1 MNDQT
6 AQKAIL
12 NALSQHQAYSYR
24 VSTQAVNEILKQF
37 YGTSNKMVSELR
49 DLLESLTEA
58 ELVALASGKYTTSNL
73 KEVQAL
79 LNTWFQE
86 ISIDLP
92 ETFAKSATAMAVY
105 EASYVSTLA
114 TGTALSASGEKLFKL
129 AKSKPLAGGMLVDEM
144 FKNISISIRQQVE
157 HAIRDGI
164 NHGQTNQEIV
174 TRIKG
179 KRTKVGNEYQ
189 YVGGV
194 WDVAKSSIERTV
206 RTARSHVANVTYD
219 DTWKALGF
227 THVKFVS
234 TLDGRTSKQCASLDQ
249 LMWEIDSPLIRQPP
263 LHYNCRST
271 LIGVDKDG
279 KVFGLR
285 PFVLSKEKVKDI
297 PKDQRDGIIGQV
309 SADTS
314 FKDMIK
320 NNDGFAREWL
330 GPSRYKLY
338 KQGDY
343 SIDKFVD
350 PQGGMYSLAQLEIL
364 VKKTSKALVL

>member
-12 NALSQHQAYSYR
+12 SAWNQHQAYNYR
-24 VSTQAVNEILKQF
+24 ASTQAVNELLKQF

-49 DLLESLTEA
+49 DLLESLTDA
-58 ELVALASGKYTTSNL
+58 ELTALASGKYTTSNL

-79 LNTWFQE
+79 LKTWFQD
-86 ISIDLP
+86 ISVDMP

-105 EASYVSTLA
+105 EASYVSTLV
-114 TGTALSASGEKLFKL
+114 TGTALSASGEKLYKL
-129 AKSKPLAGGMLVDEM
+129 AKSKPLAGGMLIEEM
-144 FKNISISIRQQVE
+144 FNNISIGIRQQVE

-219 DTWKALGF
+219 DTWSALGF
-227 THVKFVS
+227 DYRKVVA
-234 TLDGRTSKQCASLDQ
+234 TLDGRTCFDCARLDGKVYHK
-249 LMWEIDSPLIRQPP
+249 DDPKRPRFP
-263 LHYNCRST
+263 RHYNSRT
-271 LIGVDKDG
+271 VEIGCDKDG
-279 KVFGLR
+279 HIAGKR
-285 PFVLSKEKVKDI
+285 SFVLSKVKVKDI
-297 PKDQRDGIIGQV
+297 PKDQREGIIGQTDG
-309 SADTS
+309 DTS
-314 FKDMIK
+314 FKDVIK

-330 GPSRYKLY
+330 GPSRYQLY
-338 KQGDY
+338 KQGKY
-343 SIDKFVD
+343 TIDKFVD

-364 VKKTSKALVL
+364 DKKTFEELGI